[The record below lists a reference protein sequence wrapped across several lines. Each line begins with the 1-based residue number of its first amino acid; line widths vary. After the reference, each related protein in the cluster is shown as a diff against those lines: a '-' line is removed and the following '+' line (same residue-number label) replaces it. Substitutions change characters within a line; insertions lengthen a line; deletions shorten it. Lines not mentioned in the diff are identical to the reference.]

1 MVNTEQELAED
12 PQSLITVNDLLLTR
26 NPDEDNQSNHYCRI
40 NDISE
45 GKIVVA
51 WPTSGGVRLMVH
63 TDQILDFSFVRDG
76 IAYSFSGLVD
86 ETVLEPLPQVTLIQ
100 CSAIMRVQ
108 RRENFRIKCLVPV
121 EIGGTVKERTQNDN
135 VSVLGFKTTTYDISA
150 SGISIR
156 YYRSLPEG
164 ALLDIK
170 LSLPDN
176 KPVIKVPCRV
186 VYSEK
191 LIEKTMQYRTG
202 MHYLVISESE
212 RARIVRYVYRT
223 QLKGL
228 R

>member
-1 MVNTEQELAED
+1 MMNTDRDLNED

-26 NPDEDNQSNHYCRI
+26 NLDDDNQSNHYCRI
-40 NDISE
+40 NDLSE

-51 WPTSGGVRLMVH
+51 WPTSGGVRMLVH
-63 TDQILDFSFVRDG
+63 SDQILDFSFVRDG
-76 IAYSFSGLVD
+76 VPYSFSGLVD
-86 ETVLEPLPQVTLIQ
+86 ETALDPLPQITLIQ

-121 EIGGTVKERTQNDN
+121 EICGAMKERSQNEGA
-135 VSVLGFKTTTYDISA
+135 SVLDIRTTTYDISA

-156 YYRSLPEG
+156 YYRSFPEG
-164 ALLDIK
+164 SSVEIK

-176 KPVIKVPCRV
+176 KPAIKVPCRV
-186 VYSEK
+186 VYSEN
-191 LIEKTMQYRTG
+191 LMEKTLQYRTG
-202 MHYLVISESE
+202 MYYLAISESE